1 MTAILNIVS
10 MHLKGGSL
18 LMMELDTERRVGKD
32 KSDELPIRSADEGHC
47 LGTIPFISWMPRE
60 RHAKQTGTL
69 AYIMR

>member
-1 MTAILNIVS
+1 
-10 MHLKGGSL
+10 
-18 LMMELDTERRVGKD
+18 MMELDTERRVGKD